1 MSRVC
6 FSWISRT
13 GSADLHY
20 RSGQGSCSK
29 FGRVFG
35 LADAPM
41 AWYERLLRTHRAR
54 GWAPPNLDEGLFYNW
69 SPTGVL
75 EGVTLT
81 HMDDILVT
89 GKEAIKSSHENL
101 LRKRTEPGETYQW
114 GGYGE
119 YDRVPPKP
127 PDTGCL

>member
-1 MSRVC
+1 MLPGHGTKDYYGH
-6 FSWISRT
+6 I
-13 GSADLHY
+13 
-20 RSGQGSCSK
+20 
-29 FGRVFG
+29 
-35 LADAPM
+35 AP
-41 AWYERLLRTHRAR
+41 EVGPRLTWTKDFLQ
-54 GWAPPNLDEGLFYNW
+54 DEGLFYNW

-101 LRKRTEPGETYQW
+101 LRKRTEPGETCQW